1 MGKKIFVSYKYSD
14 SFVQNLPAKLSTTAR
29 DYVDKLDGLIED
41 EDHIYKGEHDDEDL
55 SHLDESTIEQKL
67 RDRMYDSS
75 LTIVIISKGMRENK
89 PEREQWIP
97 WEVSY
102 SLKET
107 TRGGR
112 TSQTNAILAVV
123 LPDEAGGYD
132 YFMEYNS
139 ECNSTRYHTD
149 ILFPILRKNMFNR
162 KETKTRDCNGT
173 TVHIGNF
180 SYIHCVKW
188 EYFKNY
194 VNRCIDIA
202 YEIYEKNDEYNIVKN
217 LE

>member
-14 SFVQNLPAKLSTTAR
+14 SLVQNLPAKLYTTAR
-29 DYVDKLDGLIED
+29 DYVDKLDDLIED
-41 EDHIYKGEHDDEDL
+41 EDHVYKGEHDDEDL

-112 TSQTNAILAVV
+112 TSQTNAMLAVV
-123 LPDEAGGYD
+123 LPDETGSYD
-132 YFMEYNS
+132 YFMESNS
-139 ECNSTRYHTD
+139 ECNSTTYSID

-162 KETKTRDCNGT
+162 KETKTRDCNGI
-173 TVHIGNF
+173 TVHIGYF
-180 SYIHCVKW
+180 SYIYCVQW
-188 EYFKNY
+188 DYFRDN
-194 VNRCIDIA
+194 VNDYINIA
-202 YEIYEKNDEYNIVKN
+202 YEIYEKRDEYNIVKN